1 MFLRYI
7 WRALPNSFGKFF
19 CKVSHC
25 EPLYQEVLR
34 LNFETLT
41 MMLKLE
47 SDYVKKFDAIEDLE
61 GERAAR
67 LKTGIYLKKSDQDDR

>member
-1 MFLRYI
+1 
-7 WRALPNSFGKFF
+7 
-19 CKVSHC
+19 
-25 EPLYQEVLR
+25 
-34 LNFETLT
+34 
-41 MMLKLE
+41 MLKLE